1 MSEDELIE
9 KIKCSQSA
17 LGSDLDKLSSRNR
30 EVEVRV
36 DGINESSKGSD
47 EVESY

>member
-1 MSEDELIE
+1 MLEEELIE

-17 LGSDLDKLSSRNR
+17 LGSDLDKLSSRNH

-47 EVESY
+47 EVQSY